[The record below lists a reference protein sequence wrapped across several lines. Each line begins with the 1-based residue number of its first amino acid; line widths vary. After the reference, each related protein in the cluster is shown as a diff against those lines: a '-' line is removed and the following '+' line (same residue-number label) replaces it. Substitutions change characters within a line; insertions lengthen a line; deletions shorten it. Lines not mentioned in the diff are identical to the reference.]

1 MLSDVLVDEVDGLK
15 KELRSQK
22 QDLKAVVKAR
32 TSQMQ
37 WTTSV
42 QREMSDLRASLEKD
56 LTVGLAR
63 SWHFSQR
70 YFAVKTHDYYVP
82 PLDHHSTPH
91 IPQVPPRGTNKN
103 TFN

>member
-70 YFAVKTHDYYVP
+70 YLAVTP
-82 PLDHHSTPH
+82 PPYDSQMLHVTSLCHNP
-91 IPQVPPRGTNKN
+91 GE
-103 TFN
+103 